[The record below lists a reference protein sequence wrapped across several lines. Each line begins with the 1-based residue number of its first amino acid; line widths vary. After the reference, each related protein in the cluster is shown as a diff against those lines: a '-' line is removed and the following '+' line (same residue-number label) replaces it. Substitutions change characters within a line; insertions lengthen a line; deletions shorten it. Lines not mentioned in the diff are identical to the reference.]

1 MEIKGKSVPYPEGS
15 ADLSA
20 RVARFVGAVL
30 KLPLVQRIEMTST
43 GIFVQR
49 GVADGEEV
57 LPDGLLA
64 SFAKQFWSRE
74 CRTRHAQS
82 RDVLLGYLQLE
93 ACGYDGENPMAGWD
107 AAVAELLKVKLQP
120 CAVLAP
126 VGDYFD
132 AYVGLPEGSMA
143 QHFCGL
149 PVLRG
154 QAVQPGKLIFVGSPT
169 GHLADADKGF
179 VLDTGVTG

>member
-57 LPDGLLA
+57 RPDGLLA
-64 SFAKQFWSRE
+64 SFTGAE
-74 CRTRHAQS
+74 LDAP
-82 RDVLLGYLQLE
+82 DVAFLLGYLQLE

-154 QAVQPGKLIFVGSPT
+154 QAVQPGKLIFVGSST